1 MKNTLIY
8 VILALSL
15 SGCGSINA
23 WMAAKDN
30 IIEQDYKGAKA
41 NLQRSDDDALAL
53 WVDSA
58 CDVKV
63 GALQRRPDALT
74 PVMDAC
80 PVNNMARVQ
89 TSNGSVT
96 LTTPNSVNLVQQ
108 PANTASAPDPTTQAL
123 QTITQTLQAIQSQI
137 SAKPATTP
145 APTVKAAVKPVTGVS
160 SKVSIPLP
168 KPAIVAPVPVAPK
181 PAPISATPVITPA
194 PSLLSVPVVPK

>member
-8 VILALSL
+8 VLLALSL

-137 SAKPATTP
+137 SAKPVVTP
-145 APTVKAAVKPVTGVS
+145 APAVKAAVKPIPG
-160 SKVSIPLP
+160 VSIPLP
-168 KPAIVAPVPVAPK
+168 KPAIVAPVKVTPK
-181 PAPISATPVITPA
+181 AAPVIAPA
-194 PSLLSVPVVPK
+194 QSLLSAPVVPK